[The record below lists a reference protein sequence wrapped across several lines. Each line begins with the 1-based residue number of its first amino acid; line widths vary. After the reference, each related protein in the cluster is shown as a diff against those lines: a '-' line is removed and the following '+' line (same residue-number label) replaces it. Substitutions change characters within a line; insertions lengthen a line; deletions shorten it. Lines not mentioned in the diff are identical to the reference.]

1 MSITKLASAAAL
13 ATLLSSTAYAH
24 IVADPAEAQP
34 GSYFRTALRVG
45 HGCGAGKPTTAIRV
59 SIPEGIANASA
70 QPKPGWEIKVET
82 TRLEQPID
90 AGHGRKTDTVV
101 SAVSWSGGSLPNEQF
116 DEFGLVLKLP
126 DAPGRQLWLPVVQT
140 CAGGETRWDQIPAA
154 GQRVERPA
162 ALIRIAGDNSAMQMQ
177 HAQHSQH
184 MHGGMA
190 QTNTAPAAEAAKA
203 GDIQVLQPFARATP
217 AKVGGVFLTLKNAGG
232 TADKLVKAS
241 SPVADNVELHTHI
254 KDGDAMRM
262 RAVDNIPV
270 PANGQTALEP
280 GGYHVMLIG
289 LKQALKEGQSFPLT
303 LTFEKAGT
311 VTLQV
316 PVQKAGSPGMPAA
329 GGHEHK
335 H

>member
-1 MSITKLASAAAL
+1 MSITKFASAAAL
-13 ATLLSSTAYAH
+13 ATLLSSPVHAH
-24 IVADPAEAQP
+24 IVADPAVAQP
-34 GSYFRTALRVG
+34 GSYFRTLLRVG

-59 SIPEGIANASA
+59 TIPEGVANASA
-70 QPKPGWEIKVET
+70 QPKPGWEIMVET
-82 TRLEQPID
+82 TKLAQPID

-101 SAVSWSGGSLPNEQF
+101 SAISWRGGSLPNEQF

-126 DAPGRQLWLPVVQT
+126 DAPGQQLWLPVVQT

-154 GQRVERPA
+154 GQRAERPA
-162 ALIRIAGDNSAMQMQ
+162 ALIRIAGDAMPM
-177 HAQHSQH
+177 
-184 MHGGMA
+184 
-190 QTNTAPAAEAAKA
+190 AKA

-232 TADKLVKAS
+232 TADKLVKAA
-241 SPVADNVELHTHI
+241 SPVAETVELHTHI

-262 RAVDNIPV
+262 RAVENIPV
-270 PANGQTALEP
+270 PAHGQTALEP

-289 LKQALKEGQSFPLT
+289 LKQTLKEGTSFPLT

-311 VTLQV
+311 VTLNV
-316 PVQKAGSPGMPAA
+316 PVQKAGSSGMPAA

>member
-1 MSITKLASAAAL
+1 MSIIKLAGATAL
-13 ATLLSSTAYAH
+13 ATLLSSAASAH
-24 IVADPAEAQP
+24 IVADPAVAQP

-59 SIPEGIANASA
+59 SIPAGIANASA

-82 TRLEQPID
+82 TKLAQPID

-101 SAVSWSGGSLPNEQF
+101 SAVVWSGGSLANEQF

-126 DAPGRQLWLPVVQT
+126 ETPGLQLWLPVVQT
-140 CAGGETRWDQIPAA
+140 CAGGETRWDQTPAA
-154 GQRVERPA
+154 GEKAERPA
-162 ALIRIAGDNSAMQMQ
+162 ALIRIADGSNTSSHQ
-177 HAQHSQH
+177 H
-184 MHGGMA
+184 G
-190 QTNTAPAAEAAKA
+190 AARAAKA
-203 GDIQVLQPFARATP
+203 GEITIDQPFARATP
-217 AKVGGVFLTLKNAGG
+217 AKVGGVFMMLKNAGG
-232 TADKLVKAS
+232 NADRLVKAA
-241 SPVADNVELHTHI
+241 SPVAETVELHTHV

-262 RAVDNIPV
+262 RPVENIPV
-270 PANGQTALEP
+270 PAKGQTALEP

-289 LKQALKEGQSFPLT
+289 LKQALKEGTSFPLT

-311 VTLQV
+311 VTLDI
-316 PVQKAGSPGMPAA
+316 PVQKAGSSGAPAA

>member
-1 MSITKLASAAAL
+1 MSITKFAGAAAL
-13 ATLLSSTAYAH
+13 ATLLSAAASAH
-24 IVADPAEAQP
+24 IVADPAEAKP

-82 TRLEQPID
+82 TRLAQPID
-90 AGHGRKTDTVV
+90 AGHGHKTDTVV
-101 SAVSWSGGSLPNEQF
+101 SAISWSGGSLPNEQF

-126 DAPGRQLWLPVVQT
+126 DMPGQQFWLPVMQT

-154 GQRVERPA
+154 GQRAERPA
-162 ALIRIAGDNSAMQMQ
+162 ALIRIAGD
-177 HAQHSQH
+177 
-184 MHGGMA
+184 
-190 QTNTAPAAEAAKA
+190 APQASAKA

-232 TADKLVKAS
+232 TADRLLKAA
-241 SPVADNVELHTHI
+241 SPAADNVELHTHI

-270 PANGQTALEP
+270 PAHGQIALEP
-280 GGYHVMLIG
+280 GGYHIMLIG
-289 LKQALKEGQSFPLT
+289 LKQALKEGTSFPLT

-311 VTLQV
+311 VTLSV
-316 PVQKAGSPGMPAA
+316 PVQKAGSSGMPAA
-329 GGHEHK
+329 GGHQHK